1 MWGAARCGE
10 VTAGETQNAQEV
22 SNAAMSKMLEIFS
35 FTDMICGYRN
45 CRTVFP
51 YSHMDSNCCIP
62 NCQGIN
68 IKLIFKLK
76 TVMISMKVTR

>member
-1 MWGAARCGE
+1 MTMSGAARCGE
-10 VTAGETQNAQEV
+10 GTAGGTQNAQEV
-22 SNAAMSKMLEIFS
+22 SNTAMSKGVEDSF

-62 NCQGIN
+62 NCQGTN
-68 IKLIFKLK
+68 TK
-76 TVMISMKVTR
+76 TDF